1 MAAPKFTPVDPTD
14 VPRHYESPEY
24 VPSSWMPN
32 RPGDIIGFQPQGDRL
47 GAPGPDQGFAIK
59 IANSL
64 RPKLRLQPGEDEDDV
79 MRGCLGVAL
88 RRASMFSRAPVVH
101 DLTIAFTVW
110 GYFADAPPPELL
122 DLRMPLFE
130 GLRHVGHHYTES
142 RIVADRVPADT
153 LRKTPAQVED
163 SFPAEWRSLLGL

>member
-1 MAAPKFTPVDPTD
+1 MAAPKFSPVDPTD
-14 VPRHYESPEY
+14 APRYYESPAH
-24 VPSSWMPN
+24 VPDSWTPD
-32 RPGDIIGFQPQGDRL
+32 RPGEIAGFQPHGERL

-64 RPKLRLQPGEDEDDV
+64 RPKLHLQPGENDEDV
-79 MRGCLGVAL
+79 VRGCLGVAL

-110 GYFADAPPPELL
+110 GFFADAPPQELV

-142 RIVADRVPADT
+142 RVVVDHVPADT
-153 LRKTPAQVED
+153 LRKTPAQVEAA
-163 SFPAEWRSLLGL
+163 FPSEWRSLLGL